1 MSNDEDRFLEQARR
15 ELDRAAGD
23 LDMVTAAR
31 LRAARLRAL
40 DVPRVPR
47 WRHSWLVATGGLA
60 AAGLVAVV
68 AGLLWLSPPAAPP
81 VNVAAVDAEDVEL
94 LDSQESPDFYADLD
108 FYDWLANRD
117 NV

>member
-1 MSNDEDRFLEQARR
+1 MSKDEDKFLEQTRR
-15 ELDRAAGD
+15 ALDRTAAD
-23 LDMVTAAR
+23 LDMITTAK

-40 DVPRVPR
+40 DAARVPS
-47 WRHSWLVATGGLA
+47 WRRPWLVAAGGLA
-60 AAGLVAVV
+60 TTALVAVV
-68 AGLLWLSPPAAPP
+68 AGLLWLAPPATTP